1 MSKHHAVV
9 VDPTA
14 PGRFKIAEVESPAA
28 TSHEALVRVAA
39 VSLNRGEIRMAADKP
54 LGSRIGWD
62 LAGIVERAAAD
73 GSGNGRSA
81 DKRFIRACGN
91 IAGGRAHGALCD

>member
-14 PGRFKIAEVESPAA
+14 PGRFKIVEVESPAA

-62 LAGIVERAAAD
+62 LAGTLASRAMEK
-73 GSGNGRSA
+73 GRSPGKSKSA
-81 DKRFIRACGN
+81 S
-91 IAGGRAHGALCD
+91 L